1 MEFEIVLD
9 SKSNNSSFK
18 PFLFSRVKPSAKTEI
33 MNKNFLIAGLSL
45 VIAFSAASCARRV
58 VVVKPPAP
66 RVEVIP
72 VAPSPR
78 HVWVKGY
85 YKPRGRHYVWVPGH
99 YVVRRR

>member
-1 MEFEIVLD
+1 
-9 SKSNNSSFK
+9 
-18 PFLFSRVKPSAKTEI
+18 
-33 MNKNFLIAGLSL
+33 MNKSI
-45 VIAFSAASCARRV
+45 VIAAISIVVTLTAASCARRTV
-58 VVVKPPAP
+58 VVQRPAP